1 MPLRV
6 HVREGLGAAFLMPC
20 DTFILGPMHGRVTGV
35 VGRHVYGELY
45 GVDKAVAGDESALRE
60 LAVDAANVANAKV
73 LEVKSWR
80 IDDPVKGG
88 VSVIA
93 LVLESH
99 IAIHTWPYYDYATV
113 DVYTCGDHTDPF
125 KAFQLIVDR
134 LRPRRYT
141 VNFSDRSQ
149 RA

>member
-1 MPLRV
+1 M
-6 HVREGLGAAFLMPC
+6 
-20 DTFILGPMHGRVTGV
+20 FIFEPWMGRVAGV

-45 GVDKAVAGDESALRE
+45 GVDKDAASNEPALRE
-60 LAVDAANVANAKV
+60 LVLDAANAANAKV

-99 IAIHTWPYYDYATV
+99 IAVHTWPYYDYATV

-134 LRPRRYT
+134 LRPKRYT

-149 RA
+149 RESA

>member
-1 MPLRV
+1 MFEARGV
-6 HVREGLGAAFLMPC
+6 GGGTAC
-20 DTFILGPMHGRVTGV
+20 DTFIFKLGMGRVVGV

-45 GVDKAVAGDESALRE
+45 GVDKAAASNEPALRE
-60 LAVDAANVANAKV
+60 LVLDAANAANAKV

-99 IAIHTWPYYDYATV
+99 IAVHTWPYYDYATV

-134 LRPRRYT
+134 LRPKRYT

-149 RA
+149 REAT